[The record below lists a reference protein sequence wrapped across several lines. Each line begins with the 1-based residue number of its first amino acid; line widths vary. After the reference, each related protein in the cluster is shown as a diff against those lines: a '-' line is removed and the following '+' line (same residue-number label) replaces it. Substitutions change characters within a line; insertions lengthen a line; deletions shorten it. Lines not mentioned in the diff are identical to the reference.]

1 MRAAR
6 KIPIYI
12 YYIYSSYTVVRAAD
26 IARLEALRL
35 CAIKAFFA
43 ISIFNNKNK
52 SVINSHIQ
60 K

>member
-12 YYIYSSYTVVRAAD
+12 YYTVVRAAD